1 MALDSRFHTLFFGY
15 LLLLGLTDL
24 MVARLGE
31 PTSARVLLGF
41 LYIAVAAYQ
50 LSNSNRS
57 APALYAA
64 QLVD

>member
-24 MVARLGE
+24 MVARLGQ
-31 PTSARVLLGF
+31 PTSARVLLRI

-50 LSNSNRS
+50 LPNGNRS
-57 APALYAA
+57 VPALYAA
-64 QLVD
+64 QHVD